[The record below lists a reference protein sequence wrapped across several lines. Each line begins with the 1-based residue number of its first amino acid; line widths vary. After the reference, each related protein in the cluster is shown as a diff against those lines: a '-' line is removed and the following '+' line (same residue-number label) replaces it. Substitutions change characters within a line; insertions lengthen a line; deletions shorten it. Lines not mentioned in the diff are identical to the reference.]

1 MFIWA
6 RAEAG
11 TEYTSKESGPLIEVN
26 IFIGNILLIYQRVNG
41 NR

>member
-6 RAEAG
+6 RVEAG
-11 TEYTSKESGPLIEVN
+11 TECKESGPLIEVN
-26 IFIGNILLIYQRVNG
+26 MFIGNILLIYQRVNG